1 MDEHQREEYL
11 SAREAPWSLRGSDRL
26 YRVVQHYDSWPFGN
40 DSRVRHGSKSHKRTD
55 TFRTLGPVRQRLA
68 RANGHARYRR
78 QHGGDWSGFVAMA
91 EQLTDEGWQ
100 PIDVELAGM
109 SNEQAAEPH
118 GPEATAGA
126 AEEATDGQ
134 ESRQDDGVMTSW
146 RPCDRVALVQTG
158 DPDTRLRP
166 ATREPSPAGTPA
178 RASSTSGGAPAAA

>member
-1 MDEHQREEYL
+1 MTSPAATRNSHDQQPGRNDMDEHQREEYL

-109 SNEQAAEPH
+109 NDEQAAEPR
-118 GPEATAGA
+118 GPEQMRPRTARK
-126 AEEATDGQ
+126 AE
-134 ESRQDDGVMTSW
+134 RMM
-146 RPCDRVALVQTG
+146 
-158 DPDTRLRP
+158 
-166 ATREPSPAGTPA
+166 EP
-178 RASSTSGGAPAAA
+178 